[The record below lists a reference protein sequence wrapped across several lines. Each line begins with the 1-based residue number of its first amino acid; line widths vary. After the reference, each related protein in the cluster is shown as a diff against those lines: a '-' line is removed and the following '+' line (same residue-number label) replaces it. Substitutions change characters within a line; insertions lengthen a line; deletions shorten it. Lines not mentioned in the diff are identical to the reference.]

1 MVIRV
6 LDSPAALGP
15 RIAPEFEFGRLRLTP
30 ALPEEAAVWVVNR
43 ALSGRA
49 AVVVTSHLH
58 HVRLAETDPV
68 FLDVLNR
75 CELNVADGWPL
86 VAASRILGPRLP
98 SRVIGIDLTES
109 VLHAGVPLDLAILGG
124 PPGTAEALAEQE
136 SGRHNLVLVEPL
148 PAQIWEC
155 PEEYDAMVE
164 RVAAAAPTLV
174 LLGVGAPRQEILAD
188 ALRPYVRGP
197 IICCGATIPVLAGSV
212 RRAPAPMRRMG
223 MEWAFR
229 LLQSPR
235 RLGPR
240 YVYGAGV
247 FARIAV
253 RELAYRVREAIRF
266 RVQAER

>member
-6 LDSPAALGP
+6 IDHSAALEPAIVPQFG
-15 RIAPEFEFGRLRLTP
+15 FGRLRLTP
-30 ALPEEAAVWVVNR
+30 ALPEQAAAWVVER
-43 ALSGRA
+43 AVSGNA

-58 HVRLAETDPV
+58 HLRLAETDPV

-86 VAASRILGPRLP
+86 VAASRIFGPRLP
-98 SRVIGIDLTES
+98 SRVIGIDLTAHA
-109 VLHAGVPLDLAILGG
+109 LHAGVRLDVAILGG
-124 PPGTAEALAEQE
+124 PPGTAQALAEKE
-136 SGRHNLVLVEPL
+136 SERHNVVLIEPL
-148 PAQIWEC
+148 PAEIWEQ
-155 PEEYDAMVE
+155 PDEYNAMLE
-164 RVAAAAPTLV
+164 RVAAAAPNLV

-197 IICCGATIPVLAGSV
+197 ILCCGATIPVLAGDV
-212 RRAPAPMRRMG
+212 RRAPIMMRRAG

-240 YVYGAGV
+240 YLQGAGWYL
-247 FARIAV
+247 RIV
-253 RELAYRVREAIRF
+253 GRELRARVRHTLRHPA
-266 RVQAER
+266 QATR

>member
-15 RIAPEFEFGRLRLTP
+15 RIAPEFEFGRLRITP
-30 ALPEEAAVWVVNR
+30 ALPGEAADWVVDR

-86 VAASRILGPRLP
+86 VAVSRVLGPRLP
-98 SRVIGIDLTES
+98 SRVIGIDLTDA
-109 VLHAGVPLDLAILGG
+109 VLQSGARLDVAILGG
-124 PPGTAEALAEQE
+124 PPGAADALGERE
-136 SGRHNLVLVEPL
+136 SERHNVVLVEPL
-148 PAQIWEC
+148 PPEIWDE
-155 PEEYDAMVE
+155 PAEYGAMLE
-164 RVAAAAPTLV
+164 RVAAAAPNLV

-188 ALRPYVRGP
+188 ALRPYIRGP
-197 IICCGATIPVLAGSV
+197 VLCCGATIPVLAGSV
-212 RRAPAPMRRMG
+212 RRAPWLMRRLG
-223 MEWAFR
+223 VEWMFR
-229 LLQSPR
+229 LVQSPR

-240 YVYGAGV
+240 YLRGAGA
-247 FARIAV
+247 FARIAA
-253 RELAYRVREAIRF
+253 RELGFRVRQAIRF
-266 RVQAER
+266 RVQASR